1 MSRAVEVHSAC
12 GARPFRSHEELFG
25 PFEGA
30 NASSLAETLLAIA
43 ERRGELFMLE
53 ISRHLIERWDLR
65 CDELNAQTDET
76 LHLVAK
82 LLKVQS

>member
-1 MSRAVEVHSAC
+1 MSRAVEVHSP
-12 GARPFRSHEELFG
+12 GGPFLTHEELFR
-25 PFEGA
+25 PSEGTH
-30 NASSLAETLLAIA
+30 ASSLAATLLAIA

-76 LHLVAK
+76 LHLVAE